1 MIKKLRIQPAKKQ
14 PSILNTLDDQ
24 DQNKNQDPQSLDKL
38 NDIEKIESIIDILRK
53 KRSEIIR
60 DMSEEVGEYGNRCQ
74 VIDMTD
80 GFKEHFGTEKV
91 YTFPSEQSL
100 AKYAVTK
107 MTNQF
112 GTDARNSKNFSL
124 PPSHCTINTD
134 VSQQTVVYEDI
145 TANLKIKLSDQKT
158 IIVGTIQAIQMR
170 YTYNVVFAA
179 ESKEALLAIENKYIK
194 MLEYNNYFQGKT
206 LRFSSDGVVFIPRPS
221 ISLKEAVLP
230 PKIIAEYKL
239 NVLDFLD
246 NIKYHEITKK
256 RALLLYGPPGGGKTT
271 SLKALF
277 SLLRKKNITCM
288 YLTDDTFKKHSL
300 ESIFDF
306 INKYLA
312 PCCIGFEDIDLI
324 GEDRRNSRGIIGSL
338 LSVLNGVEDYQKPVV
353 IVGTTNRADILD
365 DAVTRPCRFDRKLF
379 IDFPTTQA
387 LRQMFKNLTGL
398 TPPEVIKQ
406 SDDNNNKLTGAHIK
420 EICNTAKI
428 LAIHKEADIIDCVEE
443 AVAIIKESFYLAS
456 TITGFGA
463 TNDHQIKFTGHFGEA
478 TIPCQEDCED
488 CEEPSDDDPFER

>member
-1 MIKKLRIQPAKKQ
+1 MKKIRVTSKELSIQRANFNLCPPDDVNDTQPIKPI
-14 PSILNTLDDQ
+14 NEVD
-24 DQNKNQDPQSLDKL
+24 
-38 NDIEKIESIIDILRK
+38 DIETTIDALRK
-53 KRSEIIR
+53 KRAEIIKN
-60 DMSEEVGEYGNRCQ
+60 MSEDGEPSNRCQ

-80 GFKEHFGTEKV
+80 GFKEHFGTEKE
-91 YTFPSEQSL
+91 YSFPSEQSL

-112 GTDARNSKNFSL
+112 GIDARNSKNFSL
-124 PPSHCTINTD
+124 PPSHCTIATD
-134 VSQQTVVYEDI
+134 VNQQTVVYEDI
-145 TANLKIKLSDQKT
+145 TANLKIKLSDRKT
-158 IIVGTIQAIQMR
+158 TIVGTIQAIQMR

-179 ESKEALLAIENKYIK
+179 ESKEALLAIENKYMKI
-194 MLEYNNYFQGKT
+194 LEYNNYFQGKT
-206 LRFSSDGVVFIPRPS
+206 LRFSSNGVVFIPCPH
-221 ISLKEAVLP
+221 ISLRDAVLP

-246 NIKYHEITKK
+246 NVKYHEITKK

-338 LSVLNGVEDYQKPVV
+338 LSVLNGVEDYQKPVI

-428 LAIHKEADIIDCVEE
+428 LAIHKGANIIDCVEE
-443 AVAIIKESFYLAS
+443 AVAVIKESFYLAS
-456 TITGFGA
+456 TITGFG
-463 TNDHQIKFTGHFGEA
+463 TSKNYQEEHPGYIGEIA
-478 TIPCQEDCED
+478 PPCPEDSALSKCDET
-488 CEEPSDDDPFER
+488 CDDDPFER